1 MLLSSRLKI
10 GIVTDIIYFILSRL
24 VTNSALYSADTV
36 RNKNGTE
43 NISNNFFDIL
53 EFLKFI
59 DYFRF
64 SIIHRLEIND
74 SASETLLRNLDINLG
89 LCNSVRT
96 T

>member
-24 VTNSALYSADTV
+24 VTNFALYSADTV

-43 NISNNFFDIL
+43 NISNNLFEIFKI
-53 EFLKFI
+53 LKFI
-59 DYFRF
+59 DYFRI
-64 SIIHRLEIND
+64 SIIHRLEVND

>member
-1 MLLSSRLKI
+1 M
-10 GIVTDIIYFILSRL
+10 TDIIYFILSRL
-24 VTNSALYSADTV
+24 ITNFALYSADTV
-36 RNKNGTE
+36 GNKNGTE

-64 SIIHRLEIND
+64 SIIHRLEVND

-89 LCNSVRT
+89 LCNGVRT